1 MSFKFCTV
9 ATHVVR
15 WGLHASDLFVQ
26 HIPKMLNRIEI
37 WEIWRSNQHLKL
49 IVVLLKPFPNYLCFV
64 ARQIMLLKEAAVI
77 REYGFQERFI

>member
-1 MSFKFCTV
+1 MSFKFCTA

-15 WGLHASDLFVQ
+15 RGLHASDLFEQ
-26 HIPKMLNRIEI
+26 HIPKMLSRIEI

-64 ARQIMLLKEAAVI
+64 ARLMLLKEATVI
-77 REYGFQERFI
+77 RKYGFQERFT